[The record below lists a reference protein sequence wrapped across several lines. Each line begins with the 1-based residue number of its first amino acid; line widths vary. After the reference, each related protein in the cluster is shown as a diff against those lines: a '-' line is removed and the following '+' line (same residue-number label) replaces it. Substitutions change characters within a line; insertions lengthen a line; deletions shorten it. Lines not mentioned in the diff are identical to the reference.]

1 MKRRWILQGAVVL
14 LFVCGC
20 STVSSGGV
28 SGPTRVKAGGEIV
41 VRGSL
46 YK

>member
-1 MKRRWILQGAVVL
+1 MKRMWLLHGAMVL

-28 SGPTRVKAGGEIV
+28 SGPTRVQAGGEIV